1 MNDDLLIN
9 PSAGSF
15 TFSSQPSN
23 VGQSAENRA
32 VPNGKDS
39 AAGLVLSE
47 NKSAPVSDSDLRSA
61 VEVFRT
67 VVDEVAPNSL
77 SFSVDEVL
85 KRMVVTVKAVASD
98 EIIRQ
103 FPPEEFLTVAKYLA
117 SQEKAAMDEDF
128 VKGLLYDTRM

>member
-39 AAGLVLSE
+39 AAGLVLV

-61 VEVFRT
+61 VEVL
-67 VVDEVAPNSL
+67 EL
-77 SFSVDEVL
+77 L
-85 KRMVVTVKAVASD
+85 LMKLH
-98 EIIRQ
+98 
-103 FPPEEFLTVAKYLA
+103 LTACRF
-117 SQEKAAMDEDF
+117 QW
-128 VKGLLYDTRM
+128 TRCSSAWW